1 MVRIIYTDA
10 FIEDM
15 LGVKLASKRDE
26 ILGKVDL
33 LSDFPDLG
41 SANVP
46 KSIRQEYGSSIRK
59 LVVSPFDIVY
69 EYDQD
74 AQAVYVLGLVHQ
86 RAAR

>member
-1 MVRIIYTDA
+1 MARLIYSDA

-15 LGVKLASKRDE
+15 MAVELAGKRDE
-26 ILGKVDL
+26 IFDRVDL

-46 KSIRQEYGSSIRK
+46 ESIRSRFGDCVRK

-69 EYDQD
+69 EHDRVSD
-74 AQAVYVLGLVHQ
+74 SVNLLGLVHQ
-86 RAAR
+86 RIAY